1 MIILG
6 LILLAAAVVAA
17 VELVIANDD
26 AQVAVHMWKW
36 TWTVDAFWLAVAGA
50 VILAVALLALMFLRA
65 GSKRGR
71 RLRRERRELR
81 AENRRL
87 AKRVDRG
94 EPVQEPATD
103 DSAGPAES
111 DGGVADGNQPAGPGY
126 APGYAPTDQ
135 TRATSTAYPPA
146 GGVREAPAEGR
157 HLER

>member
-50 VILAVALLALMFLRA
+50 VILAVALLALTFLRA

-87 AKRVDRG
+87 AKKVDRG
-94 EPVQEPATD
+94 QPAHEPVTD
-103 DSAGPAES
+103 GNAGPAER
-111 DGGVADGNQPAGPGY
+111 DGAVASGDQAATPGY
-126 APGYAPTDQ
+126 APGYAPADQ
-135 TRATSTAYPPA
+135 TRATPSVYPPA
-146 GGVREAPAEGR
+146 GGVREEPAEGR